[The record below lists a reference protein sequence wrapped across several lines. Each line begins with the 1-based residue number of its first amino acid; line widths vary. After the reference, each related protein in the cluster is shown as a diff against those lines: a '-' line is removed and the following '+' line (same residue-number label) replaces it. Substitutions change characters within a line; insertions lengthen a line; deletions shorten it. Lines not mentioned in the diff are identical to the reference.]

1 MLLYNLSC
9 WEFITP
15 TKYNSRLS
23 RRFFLVSLYPLFC
36 NWAVWLITDKDTGKS
51 LFVFLQKEIYKMS
64 ENKKY
69 FYLKL
74 KDSFFSS
81 EEMLVLESVPDG
93 MIYQN
98 IYLRMCL
105 LSLKNEGALTFKN
118 MLPYDLKMLA
128 TVLRVDIAQMKMA
141 LELFEQLGLVTKT
154 DNEVLFMSD
163 IQALIGQSST
173 EAERI
178 AKYRKRIAGCTES
191 VQMLQTCT
199 PKIELKTELKTET
212 EKEQEEIPPA
222 YIQEKIPIIKAEIQP
237 FLADC
242 FNKINLHNAKK
253 KNIIPIEKDLSYFQT
268 GKGRAFVEL
277 AKQYDISEL
286 KSAFENY
293 LFVAESD
300 TWKNSFSLNAFCK
313 NVVEYIPSNFDMTRY
328 IDMPKGGLNQLL
340 NERMDSDF
348 DNGCTYRIAT
358 LVFHKKEWFNMGMP
372 KGRELEALVKHWLS
386 EDEKNGVDYSAL
398 NDDYYEYIKGAK
410 ND

>member
-1 MLLYNLSC
+1 
-9 WEFITP
+9 
-15 TKYNSRLS
+15 
-23 RRFFLVSLYPLFC
+23 
-36 NWAVWLITDKDTGKS
+36 
-51 LFVFLQKEIYKMS
+51 MS

-178 AKYRKRIAGCTES
+178 ARYRKRIADSNNVTEKLPESECTKG
-191 VQMLQTCT
+191 VQMLQSCT
-199 PKIELKTELKTET
+199 PELKIEKELELEKDIELERET
-212 EKEQEEIPPA
+212 TTRFHKPSIS
-222 YIQEKIPIIKAEIQP
+222 EIQQYCEERKNTVNAEK
-237 FLADC
+237 F
-242 FNKINLHNAKK
+242 FN
-253 KNIIPIEKDLSYFQT
+253 
-268 GKGRAFVEL
+268 
-277 AKQYDISEL
+277 
-286 KSAFENY
+286 
-293 LFVAESD
+293 
-300 TWKNSFSLNAFCK
+300 
-313 NVVEYIPSNFDMTRY
+313 
-328 IDMPKGGLNQLL
+328 
-340 NERMDSDF
+340 
-348 DNGCTYRIAT
+348 
-358 LVFHKKEWFNMGMP
+358 
-372 KGRELEALVKHWLS
+372 
-386 EDEKNGVDYSAL
+386 
-398 NDDYYEYIKGAK
+398 YYEANGWKVGK
-410 ND
+410 NKMKDWKACIRTWEQNEKKYATSQNGGYVNNKRPASDNKVGEIDF

>member
-1 MLLYNLSC
+1 
-9 WEFITP
+9 
-15 TKYNSRLS
+15 
-23 RRFFLVSLYPLFC
+23 
-36 NWAVWLITDKDTGKS
+36 
-51 LFVFLQKEIYKMS
+51 MS

-128 TVLRVDIAQMKMA
+128 TVLRVDIAKMKMA

-178 AKYRKRIAGCTES
+178 AKYRKRIADSNNVTEMLPDNECTKS

-199 PKIELKTELKTET
+199 PKIELEKELKTE
-212 EKEQEEIPPA
+212 KKKDIEQEESPAPSYIPKTEYKKCNDA
-222 YIQEKIPIIKAEIQP
+222 LREIHK
-237 FLADC
+237 L
-242 FNKINLHNAKK
+242 ILSHNEMQTENKK
-253 KNIIPIEKDLSYFQT
+253 KISICKDFFYFSQNEARSFIELFK
-268 GKGRAFVEL
+268 RAKPVEVIE
-277 AKQYDISEL
+277 AL
-286 KSAFENY
+286 KNY
-293 LFVAESD
+293 LIVASAD
-300 TWKNSFSLNAFCK
+300 VYISSFSINAFCK
-313 NVVEYIPSNFDMTRY
+313 NFNNYTPEYFDMAKY
-328 IDMPKGGLNQLL
+328 IDAPKGGLDELAENTV
-340 NERMDSDF
+340 NEMIEAGYVF
-348 DNGCTYRIAT
+348 RIP
-358 LVFHKKEWFNMGMP
+358 VFYKHKEEWFNMGMP
-372 KGRELEALVKHWLS
+372 KGEKLVQIVKEWTDK
-386 EDEKNGVDYSAL
+386 EDNQ
-398 NDDYYEYIKGAK
+398 
-410 ND
+410 

>member
-1 MLLYNLSC
+1 
-9 WEFITP
+9 
-15 TKYNSRLS
+15 
-23 RRFFLVSLYPLFC
+23 
-36 NWAVWLITDKDTGKS
+36 
-51 LFVFLQKEIYKMS
+51 MS

-178 AKYRKRIAGCTES
+178 ARYRKRIADSNNVTEMLPDNECTKS

-199 PKIELKTELKTET
+199 PKIELEKEKELKKDIELEGET
-212 EKEQEEIPPA
+212 TTRFHKPSISEIQQYCEERKNTVNAEKFFNHYESNGWMVGKNKMKDWKACVRTWEQNEKKYATSQNNGYVNNKRPASDNNVGEIP
-222 YIQEKIPIIKAEIQP
+222 
-237 FLADC
+237 F
-242 FNKINLHNAKK
+242 
-253 KNIIPIEKDLSYFQT
+253 
-268 GKGRAFVEL
+268 
-277 AKQYDISEL
+277 
-286 KSAFENY
+286 
-293 LFVAESD
+293 
-300 TWKNSFSLNAFCK
+300 
-313 NVVEYIPSNFDMTRY
+313 
-328 IDMPKGGLNQLL
+328 
-340 NERMDSDF
+340 
-348 DNGCTYRIAT
+348 
-358 LVFHKKEWFNMGMP
+358 
-372 KGRELEALVKHWLS
+372 
-386 EDEKNGVDYSAL
+386 
-398 NDDYYEYIKGAK
+398 
-410 ND
+410 

>member
-1 MLLYNLSC
+1 
-9 WEFITP
+9 
-15 TKYNSRLS
+15 
-23 RRFFLVSLYPLFC
+23 
-36 NWAVWLITDKDTGKS
+36 
-51 LFVFLQKEIYKMS
+51 MS

-178 AKYRKRIAGCTES
+178 ARYRKRIADSNNVTEMLPDNECTKS

-199 PKIELKTELKTET
+199 PKIELEKEKELKKDIELEGET
-212 EKEQEEIPPA
+212 TTRFHKPSISEIQQYCEERKNTVNAEKFFNHYESNGWYVGKNKMKDWKACIRTWEQNEKKYAISQNGGYVNNKRPASDNNVGEIP
-222 YIQEKIPIIKAEIQP
+222 
-237 FLADC
+237 F
-242 FNKINLHNAKK
+242 
-253 KNIIPIEKDLSYFQT
+253 
-268 GKGRAFVEL
+268 
-277 AKQYDISEL
+277 
-286 KSAFENY
+286 
-293 LFVAESD
+293 
-300 TWKNSFSLNAFCK
+300 
-313 NVVEYIPSNFDMTRY
+313 
-328 IDMPKGGLNQLL
+328 
-340 NERMDSDF
+340 
-348 DNGCTYRIAT
+348 
-358 LVFHKKEWFNMGMP
+358 
-372 KGRELEALVKHWLS
+372 
-386 EDEKNGVDYSAL
+386 
-398 NDDYYEYIKGAK
+398 
-410 ND
+410 

>member
-1 MLLYNLSC
+1 
-9 WEFITP
+9 
-15 TKYNSRLS
+15 
-23 RRFFLVSLYPLFC
+23 
-36 NWAVWLITDKDTGKS
+36 
-51 LFVFLQKEIYKMS
+51 MS

-178 AKYRKRIAGCTES
+178 ARYRKRIAESNNVTEMLPDNECTKS
-191 VQMLQTCT
+191 VQMLQNCS
-199 PKIELKTELKTET
+199 PKIEKEKELKKDIELERET
-212 EKEQEEIPPA
+212 TTRFHKPSISE
-222 YIQEKIPIIKAEIQP
+222 IQEY
-237 FLADC
+237 C
-242 FNKINLHNAKK
+242 
-253 KNIIPIEKDLSYFQT
+253 
-268 GKGRAFVEL
+268 
-277 AKQYDISEL
+277 
-286 KSAFENY
+286 
-293 LFVAESD
+293 
-300 TWKNSFSLNAFCK
+300 
-313 NVVEYIPSNFDMTRY
+313 
-328 IDMPKGGLNQLL
+328 
-340 NERMDSDF
+340 NERHNNINAEKFFNHYESNGWYVGKNKMKDWKACVRTWEQNEKKYTTSQNGGYVNNRRPASDSVGCDVDF
-348 DNGCTYRIAT
+348 
-358 LVFHKKEWFNMGMP
+358 
-372 KGRELEALVKHWLS
+372 
-386 EDEKNGVDYSAL
+386 
-398 NDDYYEYIKGAK
+398 
-410 ND
+410 

>member
-1 MLLYNLSC
+1 
-9 WEFITP
+9 
-15 TKYNSRLS
+15 
-23 RRFFLVSLYPLFC
+23 
-36 NWAVWLITDKDTGKS
+36 
-51 LFVFLQKEIYKMS
+51 MS

-178 AKYRKRIAGCTES
+178 ARYRKRIADSNNVTEMLPDNECTKS

-199 PKIELKTELKTET
+199 PEIELKTELKT

-222 YIQEKIPIIKAEIQP
+222 YIPKTEYKNCNEALKDIYNLIVAH
-237 FLADC
+237 
-242 FNKINLHNAKK
+242 NKKQSENKK
-253 KNIIPIEKDLSYFQT
+253 KISVCKDFFNFSQNEARSFTELFKRAEPSEVIE
-268 GKGRAFVEL
+268 A
-277 AKQYDISEL
+277 L
-286 KSAFENY
+286 KNY
-293 LFVAESD
+293 LKVANADVYIS
-300 TWKNSFSLNAFCK
+300 SFSINAFCK
-313 NVVEYIPSNFDMTRY
+313 NFNNYMAEYFDISKY
-328 IDMPKGGLNQLL
+328 IDAPKN
-340 NERMDSDF
+340 
-348 DNGCTYRIAT
+348 
-358 LVFHKKEWFNMGMP
+358 KEDVQTITDAF
-372 KGRELEALVKHWLS
+372 A
-386 EDEKNGVDYSAL
+386 EKNKTEKWFDYAIL
-398 NDDYYEYIKGAK
+398 HRHREDWIKAGKPEGNDFIKWADKVYNEDVSNGITY
-410 ND
+410 

>member
-1 MLLYNLSC
+1 
-9 WEFITP
+9 
-15 TKYNSRLS
+15 
-23 RRFFLVSLYPLFC
+23 
-36 NWAVWLITDKDTGKS
+36 
-51 LFVFLQKEIYKMS
+51 MS

-128 TVLRVDIAQMKMA
+128 TVLRVDVAQMKMA

-199 PKIELKTELKTET
+199 PKIELKTELKTE
-212 EKEQEEIPPA
+212 KEQEEIPPVPA
-222 YIQEKIPIIKAEIQP
+222 YVQQPIKTDKESFQNFLNDCFLLITNHNKTAKHKIPISKAIMYFTQKEGRE
-237 FLADC
+237 L
-242 FNKINLHNAKK
+242 L
-253 KNIIPIEKDLSYFQT
+253 ELS
-268 GKGRAFVEL
+268 R
-277 AKQYDISEL
+277 QYEISEI
-286 KSAFENY
+286 KSALENY
-293 LFVAESD
+293 LKVANIDS
-300 TWKNSFSLNAFCK
+300 WKSGFSFNAFCK
-313 NVVEYIPSNFDMTRY
+313 NIAEYIPEYFDMAKY
-328 IDMPKGGLNQLL
+328 IDAPKGGLDELAENTV
-340 NERMDSDF
+340 NEMIEAGYVF
-348 DNGCTYRIAT
+348 RIP
-358 LVFHKKEWFNMGMP
+358 VFYKHKEEWFNMGMP
-372 KGRELEALVKHWLS
+372 KGEKLVELVKSWTEK
-386 EDEKNGVDYSAL
+386 EDNQ
-398 NDDYYEYIKGAK
+398 
-410 ND
+410 